1 MLSSQ
6 KLDRLRRENESL
18 FGGSGSSV
26 HTDIFGTGTVDTRFG
41 DQQRAN
47 SSQSHSSRSE
57 QLERMEAKLGD
68 LASEAHEAKQ
78 EQKRMA
84 QSLASIEALL
94 SKVVSLC

>member
-1 MLSSQ
+1 
-6 KLDRLRRENESL
+6 LRRENESL

-26 HTDIFGTGTVDTRFG
+26 HTDIFGTGTVDTTRLYAFG

-47 SSQSHSSRSE
+47 SSQSHSSQSE